1 VADGVTNVLYYI
13 TKELA
18 KRGHEVHVYASNMLD
33 LHGKDSIK
41 AADRVVNGVDVS
53 YLRSLWRYKTFIVT
67 PSVLPLLS
75 KNLTG
80 FDIIHIHD
88 CRCFQGISTY
98 LFAEAESMPYVLQP
112 HGSYLSSSQGSFNI
126 NLARSA
132 LDKLVSDRIFRNA
145 AKVIA
150 LTNAEAYEYSCAGVP
165 KEKIAIVPNGIDL
178 SEYAN
183 LPSEGF
189 FKKKFGLDENEKI
202 ILYLGRIHKIKG
214 IDILVRAFSNV
225 VKKLDDAKL
234 VIAGPDDGYLRETVA
249 LVNALKVEK
258 RVVFA
263 GPLYGRDKLEA
274 YVDADVYV
282 LPSRYETFPMSIL
295 EALACGT
302 PTILTE
308 NCGISEDFKDGAG
321 LVVKPDSDHLSEALI
336 EMLMSRAKQKV
347 FRKNRS
353 TLPERFSISGT
364 VSRLE
369 RVYEGIEKRPRRIL
383 S

>member
-33 LHGKDSIK
+33 LHGRDSIE
-41 AADRVVNGVDVS
+41 AADRVVNGVKVT

-67 PSVLPLLS
+67 PSMFPLLS
-75 KNLTG
+75 KNLAN

-98 LFAEAESMPYVLQP
+98 LFAGAKSIPYILQP
-112 HGSYLSSSQGSFNI
+112 HGSYLSSSQGSFSI
-126 NLARSA
+126 DFARSA
-132 LDKLVSDRIFRNA
+132 LDKLVSDRIFENA

-150 LTNAEAYEYSCAGVP
+150 LTDAEAYEYSCAGVP

-183 LPSEGF
+183 LPPRGHF
-189 FKKKFGLDENEKI
+189 RKKTGLAENDRI
-202 ILYLGRIHKIKG
+202 VLYLGRIHKIKG
-214 IDILVRAFSNV
+214 IDILVRAFSHV

-249 LVNALKVEK
+249 LIKALKIERYVI
-258 RVVFA
+258 FA

-274 YVDADVYV
+274 YVDADLYV
-282 LPSRYETFPMSIL
+282 LPSRYETFPISIL
-295 EALACGT
+295 EAVACGT

-308 NCGISEDFKDGAG
+308 NCEISGYSRDKAG
-321 LVVKPDSDHLSEALI
+321 LTVKPDSFHLSEALL
-336 EMLMSRAKQKV
+336 EMLMSQEKQEI
-347 FRKNRS
+347 FRRNCKTFS
-353 TLPERFSISGT
+353 ERFSISRAA
-364 VSRLE
+364 SELE
-369 RVYEGIEKRPRRIL
+369 KIYEETYTRR